1 MHTMLTKRLPFVF
14 VSLASLLSSCASLE
28 GLSKEEALER
38 LSSFHEAALNE
49 KTPEKYT
56 IKTNYSSNYDDNGK
70 TILSAK
76 KHSLIDESRCFVE
89 ERIEGTY
96 QGEKYFHDSYLVK
109 KSNDEVWKL
118 DWLIIGNSIQS
129 KTKSQISDKSFE
141 SAGGESLNTKETLY
155 HSVAKNLIANIS
167 FLENGNFPY
176 LYEKFEAEDK
186 DDLLVT
192 LKYGE
197 SEQKNAYY
205 HYEFEEKTISKIECD
220 DYSSEICW
228 SECDA
233 SIPQLSDY
241 ELAE

>member
-1 MHTMLTKRLPFVF
+1 MVAKRFPFAF
-14 VSLASLLSSCASLE
+14 VSLTPLLLSCSSLK
-28 GLSKEEALER
+28 GLSKEEAIER

-56 IKTNYSSNYDDNGK
+56 IKTNYSSDYDDGEK
-70 TILSAK
+70 TVSAAK
-76 KHSLIDESRCFVE
+76 KHSLIDESRHFIQ

-96 QGEKYFHDSYLVK
+96 GGEKYFHDAYLVK

-118 DWLIIGNSIQS
+118 DWLIIGNSVQS
-129 KTKSQISDKSFE
+129 KTKKQILDKSFE
-141 SAGGESLNTKETLY
+141 EMGEESLKTKETLY

-176 LYEKFEAEDK
+176 LYEKFEAEGK
-186 DDLLVT
+186 EDLLTT

-197 SEQKNAYY
+197 SEQENAYY
-205 HYEFEEKTISKIECD
+205 LYEFKDKTISKIECD
-220 DYSSEICW
+220 DYSSEINW
-228 SECDA
+228 NECDA